1 MKFSISLMDIKS
13 RTLLILS
20 LMLLVVN
27 YVETMVIP
35 ALPTIE
41 QDFSISPTLAGWVT
55 SAYMIVAAATSPL
68 MGKLAD
74 TYGKKKMYVT
84 AIGFYIIAVAIAGF
98 SPNIWVLLGARAIQG
113 VGFSMFPIAIAYIT
127 DLYPK
132 EKVAFAQA
140 VLSAMI
146 GIGPALGL
154 LIGSYVVE
162 DLGWPYAFHT
172 AAILSLI
179 LFIISIKYLP
189 HTGIRYKEK
198 VDYLGSTLIGLA
210 TVLVLVYITEGP
222 TLGWASVCNLSLL
235 ISGLVTYGI
244 FIAVERKIKE
254 PLLRLDLFKIRNFAV
269 ANLVGIIS
277 GVGMFTVFIFLVYYS
292 QLPSPYGLGLSIIQ
306 SGLLMSP
313 VAFGMVIFGPMF
325 GRALPKIGP
334 KPILILGSLLSSLAY
349 IMLVYYRS
357 NPTEVLIDGF
367 ISSIGLVA
375 VIIPLVNMVAL
386 SLPEQYRT
394 TGMGMNALLRTIGGA
409 AGPVV
414 ATSFMQTYQVPVIM
428 VYDNQPLVL
437 GFMPS
442 STAFNYI
449 AFFGLAMMILTLIV
463 SLWTKNYTFRGVA
476 VQENNKNNHLTNE
489 YTR

>member
-1 MKFSISLMDIKS
+1 MDIKS
-13 RTLLILS
+13 RTLIILS
-20 LMLLVVN
+20 LMLLIIN

-41 QDFSISPTLAGWVT
+41 EDFSISATLAGWVT

-84 AIGFYIIAVAIAGF
+84 AIGFYIVAVALAGF
-98 SPNIWVLLGARAIQG
+98 SPNIWFLLGARAIQG

-132 EKVAFAQA
+132 DKVAFAQSI
-140 VLSAMI
+140 LSAMI

-179 LFIISIKYLP
+179 LFVISIKYLP
-189 HTGIRYKEK
+189 HTGIRNREK

-222 TLGWASVCNLSLL
+222 TLGWTSVSNLSLL
-235 ISGLVTYGI
+235 ITGLITYGI
-244 FIAVERKIKE
+244 FIAVERKISE
-254 PLLRLDLFKIRNFAV
+254 PLLKLNLFKIRNFAV
-269 ANLVGIIS
+269 ANLVGIVS
-277 GVGMFTVFIFLVYYS
+277 GVGMFTVFIFLVYYA

-306 SGLLMSP
+306 SGLIMSP
-313 VAFGMVIFGPMF
+313 VAFGMVIFGPIF
-325 GRALPKIGP
+325 GRLLPKVGP
-334 KPILILGSLLSSLAY
+334 RPILITGSILSSLAY
-349 IMLVYYRS
+349 IMLLYYRANS
-357 NPTEVLIDGF
+357 VEVLIDGF
-367 ISSIGLVA
+367 ISSLGLVA

-386 SLPEQYRT
+386 SLPDQYRT
-394 TGMGMNALLRTIGGA
+394 TGMGMNTLLRTIGGA

-414 ATSFMQTYQVPVIM
+414 ATTLMQTYETPIVIM
-428 VYDNQPLVL
+428 YNNQPLVL

-449 AFFGLAMMILTLIV
+449 ALFGFAMMIITLII
-463 SLWTKNYTFRGVA
+463 SLWTKNYTFKA
-476 VQENNKNNHLTNE
+476 AAIENRNEEKAHLTKE
-489 YTR
+489 

>member
-1 MKFSISLMDIKS
+1 MDLKT

-20 LMLLVVN
+20 AMLLIVN

-41 QDFSISPTLAGWVT
+41 KDFSVSTTLAGWVT

-74 TYGKKKMYVT
+74 TYGKKKMYVI
-84 AIGFYIIAVAIAGF
+84 AIAFYIIAVFIAGF
-98 SPNIWVLLGARAIQG
+98 SPNIWVLIGARAIQG
-113 VGFSMFPIAIAYIT
+113 VGFSMFPIAIAIIT

-140 VLSAMI
+140 ILSATI

-179 LFIISIKYLP
+179 LFLISLKYLP
-189 HTGIRYKEK
+189 HTGHRVKES
-198 VDYLGSTLIGLA
+198 VDYIGATLIGLG
-210 TVLVLVYITEGP
+210 TVMLLVYITEGP
-222 TLGWASVCNLSLL
+222 TLGWTNGENLTLL
-235 ISGLVTYGI
+235 FISFILYGA
-244 FIAVERKIKE
+244 FIWFERRVKE

-269 ANLVGIIS
+269 ANIVGLIS

-292 QLPSPYGLGLSIIQ
+292 QLPRPYGLGLTIIE

-313 VAFGMVIFGPMF
+313 VAFGMVIFGPIF
-325 GRALPKIGP
+325 GRLMPRIGP
-334 KPILILGSLLSSLAY
+334 KPLLVLGSVLTMVSYILLMVYRSTPQQVVIDGFLSSL
-349 IMLVYYRS
+349 
-357 NPTEVLIDGF
+357 
-367 ISSIGLVA
+367 GLVA
-375 VIIPLVNMVAL
+375 VILPLVNMVAL
-386 SLPEQYRT
+386 SLPDQYRT
-394 TGMGMNALLRTIGGA
+394 TGMGMNTLLRTIGGA

-414 ATSFMQTYQVPVIM
+414 ATAIMQAYQVPLVFM
-428 VYDNQPLVL
+428 FNNQILVL
-437 GFMPS
+437 GYMPS

-449 AFFGLAMMILTLIV
+449 AIFGFFMMLLTLV
-463 SLWTKNYTFRGVA
+463 GSLFTKNYKFVERVPATA
-476 VQENNKNNHLTNE
+476 A
-489 YTR
+489 